1 MFVHGVNF
9 HISRAFWGLE
19 KTTEWMRRDEKT
31 PLLPDESWYF
41 DKVVS
46 EIGFESLDFSAEVKE
61 LILKLAEEE
70 KQKIRHRL
78 KNTIIYP
85 ELLGAF
91 LSSIDVDFFSPEG
104 VYLHKNPLAI
114 VLRIDQDSFIVISG
128 DKDEGETVVEK
139 FRSRFIELGKT
150 IAKFGYLMDRFDTGK
165 DIVKQWLES
174 KKDIFTTKEL
184 KPKTDLEEKIIEVID
199 QFTNSY
205 ISNLEIIFKD
215 PSESFEY
222 DMVIVLHEKLAF
234 NIEVMDYE
242 YVKDEIQKLKET
254 TKYFKENL
262 KSTILLRTFDKTNRL
277 GIESIIILKGF
288 PRDVFSNIREIAT
301 SRGMTLLDSKS
312 ISDIH
317 LMLIGK
323 LSALARAPIPSFDDF
338 VREYR
343 RRIAR
348 ASDQK

>member
-1 MFVHGVNF
+1 MFILGVRF
-9 HISRAFWGLE
+9 HVSRAFWGMQ
-19 KTTEWMRRDEKT
+19 KTREWMRREEKT
-31 PLLPDESWYF
+31 SVLPDESWYF

-46 EIGFESLDFSAEVKE
+46 EIGFEPLDFSAEVKK
-61 LILKLAEEE
+61 LILKHAEEE

-78 KNTIIYP
+78 KNIITYP

-91 LSSIDVDFFSPEG
+91 LSSIDVDFFSPKG

-114 VLRIDQDSFIVISG
+114 VLRIDEDSFIVISSN
-128 DKDEGETVVEK
+128 KDEGETVVEK

-150 IAKFGYLMDRFDTGK
+150 IANFGYLIDRFETGK
-165 DIVKQWLES
+165 NVVKQWLES
-174 KKDIFTTKEL
+174 KKDIFATNEL

-199 QFTNSY
+199 QFTDSY

-222 DMVIVLHEKLAF
+222 DVVLVLHEKLAL

-242 YVKDEIQKLKET
+242 DVKDEIQKLKET

-277 GIESIIILKGF
+277 GIESVIILKGF
-288 PRDVFSNIREIAT
+288 PSDVFSNIREIAT

-312 ISDIH
+312 TKDIH

-323 LSALARAPIPSFDDF
+323 LSALARAPIASFDDF
-338 VREYR
+338 VREYH

-348 ASDQK
+348 ACEIN